1 MAAQLTSPQ
10 RIPSAPLQDLT
21 GLRAHLIGIGGAG
34 MRGAAKLCVEL
45 GAKVAGSD
53 LTRFDG
59 IGDLVSSGVRVS
71 LGHRRE
77 WLDADVDLVIHT
89 AAIPE
94 SNPELQE
101 AHRRGLPVLKY
112 AEFLGA
118 LMAARK
124 GIAIAGTHGK
134 STTTGMTAHAFR
146 TAGLDPMF
154 VVGARS
160 SQLGGSASVGTGEHM
175 IVESCE
181 FDRSFLELWPHA
193 AVILNLEA
201 DHLDCYKDFSE
212 IVEAFGQ
219 FASNVDA
226 DGVVVCNAEDR
237 WALTAAK
244 MGMARVE
251 TIGFEDGADWRAVN
265 LVADRGRYSFGVR
278 YRGSLHLS
286 AQLSIPGRYN
296 VSNALAVI
304 AMAHHAGADAA
315 AVTRGLF
322 EYAGVDRRMDYRGHS
337 RGITIIDDYA
347 HHPTEIRATIEAARF
362 RYEPQRTWVIFQP
375 HQCRR
380 TDDFMDEF
388 AASFEHVDEIV
399 VPAVYG
405 AREGDAK
412 ACRDRSM
419 ELVERIRALGHR
431 ARFVANVDDVA
442 GELVEELVDGDL
454 VVTMG
459 AGDVW
464 KVADELVDRIL

>member
-1 MAAQLTSPQ
+1 MIAESTKTTINGTPPLRDLVGQ
-10 RIPSAPLQDLT
+10 RV
-21 GLRAHLIGIGGAG
+21 HLIGIGGAG
-34 MRGAAKLCVEL
+34 MSGAAKLCAEL

-53 LTRFDG
+53 LTAFDG

-77 WLDADVDLVIHT
+77 FLDADVDLVIYS
-89 AAIPE
+89 AAIPHA
-94 SNPELQE
+94 NPELQE
-101 AHRRGLPVLKY
+101 AVQRGLPVLKY

-118 LMAARK
+118 LMNARS

-146 TAGLDPMF
+146 TASMDPTF

-160 SQLGGSASVGTGEHM
+160 TQLGGSAAVGTGRHM

-181 FDRSFLELWPHA
+181 FDRSFLQLYPQA

-219 FASNVDA
+219 FASNVDPG
-226 DGVVVCNAEDR
+226 GVIVCSAEDR
-237 WALTAAK
+237 WARQAAQ
-244 MGMARVE
+244 MGSARVE
-251 TIGFEDGADWRAVN
+251 TFGFAEDADWRADN
-265 LVADRGRYSFGVR
+265 LVADRGRYSFDVR
-278 YRGSLHLS
+278 YRGSAHVS
-286 AQLSIPGRYN
+286 GRLSIPGIYN

-304 AMAHHAGADAA
+304 AMAHHGGADPELVAHGVA
-315 AVTRGLF
+315 
-322 EYAGVDRRMDYRGHS
+322 EYSGVHRRMEYRGQS
-337 RGITIIDDYA
+337 RGITIVDDYA

-362 RYEPQRTWVIFQP
+362 RYEPKRTWVIFQP

-380 TDDFMDEF
+380 TDDFMDDF
-388 AASFEHVDEIV
+388 ADSFSHVDEIV

-405 AREGDAK
+405 ARESDAD
-412 ACRDRSM
+412 ACRDRAM
-419 ELVERIRALGHR
+419 ELVERIRARGHR
-431 ARFVANVDDVA
+431 ARFVPNVGDVA
-442 GELVEELVDGDL
+442 GGMVQELIAGDL

-464 KVADELVDRIL
+464 KVADELVDRIR